1 MANSFQRQ
9 IRLFAYFFLGV
20 LFSLNAS
27 FAFAGICVPVDKW
40 MTDYLEGGNLI
51 RVYGTT
57 KQAACDQL
65 PNGPWTAGD
74 TCWKYNQPYDGSW
87 VYRNLALLSSLC
99 PDNTPA
105 KNGQCTC
112 DDKCKPMKDRDVDN
126 GFVGPESTRLDLS
139 FPSRP
144 DDNYVGQEI
153 CSMNC
158 RALVTKEVGA
168 TGVGYGGRYYG
179 TFNAKFDG
187 TSCQV
192 DKPDT
197 SKDTEPAKKYP
208 KDSEEKKCVDKGM
221 GFGYVN
227 GNVMCVKPDS
237 VKGKDTKT
245 TTQNNP
251 DGTKTQTE
259 TKTTLTCDGQVC
271 IETTVTTTTT
281 FNSDGTVKDVKTDE
295 KKTQRDNPNTPNK
308 PPGEGSTFCQ
318 ENPSSPLC
326 KEGSFTGSCGSEPSC
341 SGDPVQCATARA
353 TWKTRCAL
361 ETSQDVAIQGQNILN
376 GQDTAAQEALA
387 HKTVAMETV
396 DTTGGG
402 SSGSCPA
409 DKQVPIG
416 DKTLTIPFSS
426 ICGAADLMKIALL
439 AIATFTAGMIIVGG
453 IK

>member
-1 MANSFQRQ
+1 M
-9 IRLFAYFFLGV
+9 IRELRPILWFIVGV
-20 LFSLNAS
+20 LLASNTVLS
-27 FAFAGICVPVDKW
+27 FAALCVPVDKW
-40 MTDYLEGGNLI
+40 ASNYPVGAGSVT
-51 RVYGTT
+51 VYGTT
-57 KQAACDQL
+57 KQEACDQL
-65 PNGPWTAGD
+65 PEGPWTAGD
-74 TCWKYNQPYDGSW
+74 TCWKYLQPYTGAW
-87 VYRNLALLSSLC
+87 VFRPLEKIGSLC
-99 PDNTPA
+99 PDNTQPI
-105 KNGQCTC
+105 NGQCTC

-144 DDNYVGQEI
+144 DDNYVGQEL

-158 RALVTKEVGA
+158 RAMVTKEVGA

-208 KDSEEKKCVDKGM
+208 KDSDEKKCVDKGM

-259 TKTTLTCDGQVC
+259 TKTTLSCDGAVC
-271 IETTVTTTTT
+271 TETTTTT
-281 FNSDGTVKDVKTDE
+281 TTIFNSDGSVKDVKTDE
-295 KKTQRDNPNTPNK
+295 KKTQKDNPNTPNK
-308 PPGEGSTFCQ
+308 PPGEGTTFCQ

-326 KEGSFTGSCGSEPSC
+326 KTGSFGGSCGSEPAC
-341 SGDPVQCATARA
+341 SGDPVQCATAKA
-353 TWKTRCAL
+353 VFEANCKTLKPGTPTEGAPVGERKV
-361 ETSQDVAIQGQNILN
+361 QLN
-376 GQDTAAQEALA
+376 FN
-387 HKTVAMETV
+387 TVSVGA
-396 DTTGGG
+396 G
-402 SSGSCPA
+402 GSCPA
-409 DKQVPIG
+409 DKTAVIHG
-416 DKTLTIPFSS
+416 ITIRMPFTALCELAS
-426 ICGAADLMKIALL
+426 GVRPVVIALGWL
-439 AIATFTAGMIIVGG
+439 VAGFIVFGYGKKQGG
-453 IK
+453 